1 MFDKDCEEAKKELL
15 LSAKYLQRLP
25 KDPIVRGRYHKLK
38 KQYKRLVKDKEH
50 AFRKKMLDSIS
61 HSETYNHKLFW
72 DMVNRLRSCKK
83 KILTDNIDLEEWYKW
98 FRDSNRPQFTISN
111 WDKTVEG
118 VVKRLKDFTCFNEGL
133 DKNII
138 NDEIIKESR
147 RLKNHKAVGY
157 HSIGNEMIK
166 CLVKTKF
173 INVVRSLFNAICL
186 KSYFPKLWKIS
197 YITPIFK
204 YDDSFD
210 PNNYR
215 GISVSSCLGKLFML
229 TMNDRSTQRRT
240 FRYNLK

>member
-1 MFDKDCEEAKKELL
+1 
-15 LSAKYLQRLP
+15 
-25 KDPIVRGRYHKLK
+25 
-38 KQYKRLVKDKEH
+38 
-50 AFRKKMLDSIS
+50 MLDSIS
-61 HSETYNHKLFW
+61 HCETYNHKSFW

-83 KILTDNIDLEEWYKW
+83 KILTDNIDPEEWYKW
-98 FRDSNRPQFTISN
+98 FRDLNRPQFTISN

-133 DKNII
+133 DKNIT
-138 NDEIIKESR
+138 NDEIIKASR
-147 RLKNHKAVGY
+147 QLKNHKAVGY
-157 HSIGNEMIK
+157 DSICNEMIK

-186 KSYFPKLWKIS
+186 KSHFPKLWKIS

-204 YDDSFD
+204 DDDSFD

-229 TMNDRSTQRRT
+229 IMNDGSTQRRT
-240 FRYNLK
+240 FRDNLNELEIYQD